1 MNQFKTT
8 KVLVDINLVQPNPWN
23 PNTQSKEMFE
33 KEVAS
38 IKELGMLGSILVRE
52 WGGVY
57 EILDGEHRFKACKE
71 LKYTQIPVETL
82 GEISDADAK
91 LLTVL
96 LNNLKGKDDLE
107 KRAKIYE
114 QLSEGQLQLLPFTNE
129 EIENEKALFKF
140 DFSQYDEQTPIDK
153 KKDLLIQVPVPEEVF
168 TLWSKCLEIA
178 KASKKDAVQLL
189 VQMMENYLALEKG
202 ASVGQREQEL

>member
-82 GEISDADAK
+82 GEISDTDAK

-178 KASKKDAVQLL
+178 KASKKDEVQLL